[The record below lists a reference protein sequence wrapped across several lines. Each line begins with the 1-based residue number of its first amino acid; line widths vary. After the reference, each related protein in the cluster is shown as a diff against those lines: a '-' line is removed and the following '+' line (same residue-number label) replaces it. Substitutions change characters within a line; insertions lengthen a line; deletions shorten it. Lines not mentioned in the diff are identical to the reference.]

1 MNELFCFISNFQNIL
16 DIINSGEIHILEFEL
31 SKKGNRNKLILTI
44 LMDRIALKISNYYI
58 GCCILWRWSV
68 TSRPWTEHFHWWISQ
83 PFTKKFACVCTSM
96 KWFVKDGKFSKNLLI
111 YIFKQNLQL
120 KIQVLVVKETK
131 QFFDK

>member
-1 MNELFCFISNFQNIL
+1 MLHPVEMKRDVTTLNGTFSLMNLTTFY
-16 DIINSGEIHILEFEL
+16 
-31 SKKGNRNKLILTI
+31 NKI
-44 LMDRIALKISNYYI
+44 
-58 GCCILWRWSV
+58 
-68 TSRPWTEHFHWWISQ
+68 
-83 PFTKKFACVCTSM
+83 CVFVPKYM